1 MVFRKD
7 QVSDTIQLE
16 SRYKGYR
23 IDEVTR
29 VVSTH
34 SLWMNAFV
42 VRQNKNRSIRH
53 KAEDGQSNLE

>member
-34 SLWMNAFV
+34 ALRMNAFM

-53 KAEDGQSNLE
+53 KTEDGQRNLE